1 MWIDLV
7 LLQKSIATLKT
18 RKKKCRNL
26 IWKSFYTKL
35 SLQPC
40 RIIHEFDRTIWTN
53 RSSYFI
59 DFWWY
64 RNNELLNEMD
74 FPWALSNRLKSS
86 SWWVTTRYIIANKMC
101 SVVRT
106 EAERVFWKQ
115 IISHLASSF
124 FNNSIFSP
132 HSTSPLV
139 EKKTPAKSNKQKK
152 TDFPFIN
159 PLRKQNM

>member
-1 MWIDLV
+1 MSDKNWFDQVL
-7 LLQKSIATLKT
+7 LLQKLFLALKP
-18 RKKKCRNL
+18 RKKMRNL
-26 IWKSFYTKL
+26 IWKSFNTNL
-35 SLQPC
+35 RLHPC

-86 SWWVTTRYIIANKMC
+86 SWWFTTRYIIANKMC
-101 SVVRT
+101 SAVRT

-124 FNNSIFSP
+124 FNNSIFSS
-132 HSTSPLV
+132 HSTSPRRK
-139 EKKTPAKSNKQKK
+139 ENTRKKQ
-152 TDFPFIN
+152 
-159 PLRKQNM
+159 